1 MEEMCLVSL
10 KTQNHSFHQALSV
23 NIKKTRYLPCFFYV
37 ILKDNF
43 YKSDF
48 IISEIVIP
56 SASAL

>member
-1 MEEMCLVSL
+1 MCLVSL

-23 NIKKTRYLPCFFYV
+23 NIKKHGICRVFFYV